1 MLCSIIIVF
10 SNHRL
15 TYNRMRA
22 IIGYIKKKKGDP
34 MARRRVN
41 TTRLEI
47 IQAAIEMFMKNG
59 YSATSIKSIA
69 DVMDMSTG
77 HLTFYFP
84 TKEHLLAE
92 LVDMLCNFQWA
103 EVQKYV
109 EEGETMVMAI
119 CLELISMAAICEENE
134 IVKDFYISAYTHPMT
149 LEIIRKNDARR
160 AKLAFGEYCP
170 DWEDKHFAEAETL
183 VSGIEYATIMT
194 TGDSASI
201 DIRIAGALDNI
212 LMLYQV
218 PSEIRGRKIKK
229 VLEMDYTAIGRS
241 VLQKFTSFIKVATD
255 QAFEELL
262 AGKERKNE

>member
-1 MLCSIIIVF
+1 MLCFIIIVF

-109 EEGETMVMAI
+109 EEGET
-119 CLELISMAAICEENE
+119 
-134 IVKDFYISAYTHPMT
+134 IVSIMERYP
-149 LEIIRKNDARR
+149 NRR
-160 AKLAFGEYCP
+160 NLMKSITEYCENNGLRL
-170 DWEDKHFAEAETL
+170 DT
-183 VSGIEYATIMT
+183 ATMVVVV
-194 TGDSASI
+194 D
-201 DIRIAGALDNI
+201 
-212 LMLYQV
+212 
-218 PSEIRGRKIKK
+218 E
-229 VLEMDYTAIGRS
+229 
-241 VLQKFTSFIKVATD
+241 
-255 QAFEELL
+255 
-262 AGKERKNE
+262 